1 MPQSPGS
8 QRPSQVLGR
17 WGTGTLE
24 TCDKDSMTYLFIRRD
39 LQKKDAKL
47 AELKTKFF
55 KDLSA
60 LPFDYEFL
68 SAHKLDSDDL
78 KKSLLAL
85 PHLAAQRMVAIR
97 QCERLNEHNRDIVL
111 EVIARDVKTLV
122 IVLDYDELDT
132 KSAFF
137 LKLKPL
143 VQLVNFGGEKA
154 INVFDVTRAISSRD
168 TAGAVKILNEL
179 ITNNTHPLQIMG
191 GLVWYWSKER
201 DRLSVGRFQK
211 GLEILEEGDLNIK
224 RSRLKPEYAVEK
236 VVVELTLLQGV

>member
-1 MPQSPGS
+1 
-8 QRPSQVLGR
+8 
-17 WGTGTLE
+17 
-24 TCDKDSMTYLFIRRD
+24 MTYLFIGRD

-47 AELKTKFF
+47 AGLKTRLF
-55 KDLSA
+55 KDPSA
-60 LPFDYEFL
+60 LAFDYEFL

-97 QCERLNEHNRDIVL
+97 QCERLNEHNRAIIFEFVSQD
-111 EVIARDVKTLV
+111 AKALV
-122 IVLDYDELDT
+122 IVLDFDELDI

-137 LKLKPL
+137 LKLKPR
-143 VQLVNFGGEKA
+143 VQLVNFGGDKA
-154 INVFDVTRAISSRD
+154 VNVFDMTRAISSRD
-168 TAGAVKILNEL
+168 AAGAIRILHEIL
-179 ITNNTHPLQIMG
+179 GNNTHPLQIMG

-201 DRLSVGRFQK
+201 AHLSTGRFQQ

-236 VVVELTLLQGV
+236 VVVELTLLQGM